1 MTFEWDSAPKV
12 LAISPCKPEAPT
24 KPEPEVTEPAVQPA
38 RLPAS
43 APRGPLL
50 RDTVEQ
56 YLTERKIPYVDVNE
70 AKRALFASA
79 KLGSFHFVAYNKNPG
94 PNWLIWAAH
103 LRRQSRLDMAE
114 WEKVFGEGFVA
125 VVAKEKPGGELAF
138 KTLAGDSVDI
148 T

>member
-1 MTFEWDSAPKV
+1 MTFDWDSAPKV
-12 LAISPCKPEAPT
+12 LATSPCEPKAPT
-24 KPEPEVTEPAVQPA
+24 KPEPKVTEPAVQPA

-43 APRGPLL
+43 APRGRPL

-56 YLTERKIPYVDVNE
+56 YLTDRKIPYVDVNE

-79 KLGSFHFVAYNKNPG
+79 KLGAFHFVAYNKNSG

-103 LRRQSRLDMAE
+103 LRRQAREDMVA

-125 VVAKEKPGGELAF
+125 VVAKEKLTGELTF
-138 KTLAGDSVDI
+138 KTLAGEPVEI
-148 T
+148 A